1 MRNDMNTNRPTATTI
16 LWGSAVL
23 LSDLMSPAV
32 AQTTPQKQQP
42 VQQQQQK
49 PVQQQT
55 FVPARPSAIDQA
67 KTAAQGPTQAAKV
80 FDGGKISS
88 PMPVQVQTSTGT
100 ANAAA
105 VAARENAAEKARQV
119 QTMQKYNIDKSRVP

>member
-1 MRNDMNTNRPTATTI
+1 MNMNRLTATTI
-16 LWGSAVL
+16 LWGSAAL
-23 LSDLMSPAV
+23 LSGLMSSV
-32 AQTTPQKQQP
+32 MAQTTPQKQQP
-42 VQQQQQK
+42 VQQQQK

-55 FVPARPSAIDQA
+55 FVPARPSAMGQA
-67 KTAAQGPTQAAKV
+67 KTAAQGPAQAVKV
-80 FDGGKISS
+80 FDGGKVNSS
-88 PMPVQVQTSTGT
+88 TPVQVQTSTGT

>member
-1 MRNDMNTNRPTATTI
+1 MNTNRLTATTI
-16 LWGSAVL
+16 LWGSAAL
-23 LSDLMSPAV
+23 LSGLMSSTV
-32 AQTTPQKQQP
+32 AQTTQQKQQP

-55 FVPARPSAIDQA
+55 VVPARPSAMDQA
-67 KTAAQGPTQAAKV
+67 KTAAQGPSQAAKV
-80 FDGGKISS
+80 FDGGKVNS
-88 PMPVQVQTSTGT
+88 PTPVQVQTSTGT
-100 ANAAA
+100 ANTAA

>member
-1 MRNDMNTNRPTATTI
+1 MNTNRLAATTI
-16 LWGSAVL
+16 LWGSAAL
-23 LSDLMSPAV
+23 LAGLMSSAV

-55 FVPARPSAIDQA
+55 FVPARPSAMDQA
-67 KTAAQGPTQAAKV
+67 KTAAQGPSQAAKV
-80 FDGGKISS
+80 VDGGKVNS
-88 PMPVQVQTSTGT
+88 PTPVQVQTSTGT

>member
-1 MRNDMNTNRPTATTI
+1 MNMNRLTATTI
-16 LWGSAVL
+16 LWGSAAL
-23 LSDLMSPAV
+23 LSGLMSSV
-32 AQTTPQKQQP
+32 MAQTTPQKQQP
-42 VQQQQQK
+42 VQQQQQQK

-55 FVPARPSAIDQA
+55 FVPARPSAMGQA
-67 KTAAQGPTQAAKV
+67 KTAAQGPAQAVKV
-80 FDGGKISS
+80 FDGGKVNS
-88 PMPVQVQTSTGT
+88 PTPVQVQTSTGT

>member
-1 MRNDMNTNRPTATTI
+1 MRNDMKTNRLTATTI
-16 LWGSAVL
+16 LWGSAALL
-23 LSDLMSPAV
+23 LSGLMSSAV

-42 VQQQQQK
+42 VQQQQK

-55 FVPARPSAIDQA
+55 FVPARPSAMDQA

-80 FDGGKISS
+80 FDGGKVNS
-88 PMPVQVQTSTGT
+88 PTPVQVQTSTGT

-105 VAARENAAEKARQV
+105 VAARENAAERARQV
-119 QTMQKYNIDKSRVP
+119 QTMQKYNIDKTRVP